1 MDWQTATDPDLLG
14 RMVARISHRGP
25 DSEGV
30 WLAGPV
36 ALGHRR
42 LSIIDTSAAG
52 TQPLADVTGRY
63 RIVFNGEIYNFEA
76 LRAELVAT
84 GAVLATR
91 TDTEVILEAYKKWGI
106 DCLTRFNG
114 MFAFALW
121 DTVRAELLLARD
133 RLGKKPLYYQLL
145 PGGGI
150 AFASELK
157 SLLEDPATSRRLN
170 PAALSQYFS
179 LSYTLT
185 SDAIISGVA
194 KLPPGHYL
202 RVGRAGATAPVS
214 YWDLARSFR
223 NKRDFRSEEAAADE
237 LLEL

>member
-1 MDWQTATDPDLLG
+1 
-14 RMVARISHRGP
+14 MVARISHRGP

-91 TDTEVILEAYKKWGI
+91 TDTEVILEA
-106 DCLTRFNG
+106 
-114 MFAFALW
+114 
-121 DTVRAELLLARD
+121 
-133 RLGKKPLYYQLL
+133 
-145 PGGGI
+145 
-150 AFASELK
+150 
-157 SLLEDPATSRRLN
+157 
-170 PAALSQYFS
+170 
-179 LSYTLT
+179 
-185 SDAIISGVA
+185 
-194 KLPPGHYL
+194 
-202 RVGRAGATAPVS
+202 
-214 YWDLARSFR
+214 
-223 NKRDFRSEEAAADE
+223 
-237 LLEL
+237 